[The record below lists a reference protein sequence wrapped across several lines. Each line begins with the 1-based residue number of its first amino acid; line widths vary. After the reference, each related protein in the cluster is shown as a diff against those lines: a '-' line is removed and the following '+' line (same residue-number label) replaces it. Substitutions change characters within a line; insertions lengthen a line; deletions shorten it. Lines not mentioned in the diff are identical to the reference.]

1 MKMFMIVEV
10 ILSKKSVN
18 PETGKVVYQSFFN
31 NAKKVMGED
40 GKEGFLPETG
50 KVKFEQPLSKGWH
63 LLLVKISTY
72 ENNVFFT
79 GLKEIKDPKI
89 IQSLS
94 EGE

>member
-1 MKMFMIVEV
+1 MKMFMLVEV

-40 GKEGFLPETG
+40 GKEGFLPDTG

-89 IQSLS
+89 IQTLS

>member
-1 MKMFMIVEV
+1 V

-18 PETGKVVYQSFFN
+18 PATGKVVYQSFFN

-40 GKEGFLPETG
+40 GEEGFLPDTG
-50 KVKFEQPLSKGWH
+50 KVKFDQPLSKGWH
-63 LLLVKISTY
+63 LLLVKISIY
-72 ENNVFFT
+72 ESNVYFT

-89 IQSLS
+89 IQALS

>member
-1 MKMFMIVEV
+1 MKMFMLVEV

-40 GKEGFLPETG
+40 GKEAFLPDTG
-50 KVKFEQPLSKGWH
+50 KVKSEQALSRGWH

-72 ENNVFFT
+72 ESNVFYT
-79 GLKEIKDPKI
+79 SLKEIKDPKI
-89 IQSLS
+89 IQALS

>member
-1 MKMFMIVEV
+1 MKMLMLVEV

-31 NAKKVMGED
+31 NSKKAMGED

-50 KVKFEQPLSKGWH
+50 KVKFEQPLPKGWH

-72 ENNVFFT
+72 QGNIFFT

-89 IQSLS
+89 IQALM
-94 EGE
+94 EVE